1 MTIATV
7 KRSVVSINLPRT
19 VPAVIATVKG
29 VIAALTANAAT
40 FPTPDPTL
48 AALSSALSDLETAES
63 AVKARTRG
71 AVAGRNEK
79 LKALVT
85 LLEQLKAYVQKVS
98 DADSDT
104 SAQVIQSSGLA
115 VRKPFLRQKQGFSA
129 KSGTTSGT
137 VDLTAPVVARRASY
151 EWQSS
156 LTAGT
161 TWTSLPS
168 TLQAKTTVSGLTPG
182 ATVTFRN
189 RSVTRTGEGDWTQPT
204 SIVVK

>member
-7 KRSVVSINLPRT
+7 KRSVVSLNLPRT
-19 VPAVIATVKG
+19 IPALIATVKG

-40 FPTPDPTL
+40 FPTPDPSL
-48 AALSSALSDLETAES
+48 ATLSSALSDLETAES

-79 LKALVT
+79 RKALVT

-98 DADSDT
+98 DADTDT
-104 SAQVIQSSGLA
+104 SSQVIESSGLA
-115 VRKPFLRQKQGFSA
+115 VRKPFLRQKQTFTA
-129 KSGTTSGT
+129 NSGAISGT

-156 LTAGT
+156 LTGGT
-161 TWTSLPS
+161 TWTSLPT

-182 ATVTFRN
+182 VTATFRN